1 MPELDPEVTLLF
13 ELVPELVV
21 GLLTLVRLPVLAPG
35 LSVLVLSVAVVELL
49 LAALLEVVAV

>member
-49 LAALLEVVAV
+49 LAALLPVVAV

>member
-1 MPELDPEVTLLF
+1 MTLLF

>member
-49 LAALLEVVAV
+49 LAALLEVVVV

>member
-21 GLLTLVRLPVLAPG
+21 GLLTLVRLPELAPG